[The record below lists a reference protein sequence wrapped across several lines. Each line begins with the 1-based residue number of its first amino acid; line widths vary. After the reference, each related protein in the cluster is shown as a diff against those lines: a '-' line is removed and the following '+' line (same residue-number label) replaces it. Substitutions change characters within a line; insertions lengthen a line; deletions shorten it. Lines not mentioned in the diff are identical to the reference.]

1 MNITNLEIK
10 QRVVTNFTPL
20 AALAISIFA
29 ASSFF
34 ILHDYLLGV
43 SQLVSLVT
51 LLFVFPFLIKKSYYS
66 FAGNLLAFIG
76 MITIMPWLITGGYAN
91 TGFMWSLVYIVGV
104 YFITI
109 KRHAIIWLSLYLLI
123 AAVIVL
129 FSGLGYYKIAYTMTE
144 LINYLVMYI
153 FTFAFINQFDF
164 VREFY
169 LKLSVEKEKEL
180 SQKNEEL
187 KAANVELA
195 QFAYVASHDLK
206 EPLLTIA
213 GFVHVLENKY
223 AKTEDEE
230 TRQYYTYITSA
241 VNRMQLLIA
250 DLLNLSR
257 IGNQGSFAIVDC
269 NEVLKNVLKDL
280 EASIQE
286 NKAMVKVD
294 ILPVVKGNE
303 VELNLL
309 FQNLISNAIKFKKLE
324 VEPEIKITVSE
335 NNDEYIFKVID
346 NGIGI
351 EPIYHEKIF
360 TIFQRL
366 HSMEVY
372 NGSGIGLS
380 ICKKIVA
387 LHKGKIGVKSKLNEG
402 STFYFTIPKF
412 NVSIT

>member
-1 MNITNLEIK
+1 M
-10 QRVVTNFTPL
+10 
-20 AALAISIFA
+20 
-29 ASSFF
+29 
-34 ILHDYLLGV
+34 
-43 SQLVSLVT
+43 
-51 LLFVFPFLIKKSYYS
+51 
-66 FAGNLLAFIG
+66 
-76 MITIMPWLITGGYAN
+76 
-91 TGFMWSLVYIVGV
+91 
-104 YFITI
+104 
-109 KRHAIIWLSLYLLI
+109 YLLI

-129 FSGLGYYKIAYTMTE
+129 FSGLGYYKIAYTMPE

-213 GFVHVLENKY
+213 GFVQVLEYKY

-257 IGNQGSFAIVDC
+257 IGNQGSFAMVDC

-286 NKAMVKVD
+286 NKAKVKVD
-294 ILPVVKGNE
+294 KLPVVKGNE

>member
-1 MNITNLEIK
+1 
-10 QRVVTNFTPL
+10 
-20 AALAISIFA
+20 
-29 ASSFF
+29 
-34 ILHDYLLGV
+34 
-43 SQLVSLVT
+43 
-51 LLFVFPFLIKKSYYS
+51 
-66 FAGNLLAFIG
+66 
-76 MITIMPWLITGGYAN
+76 
-91 TGFMWSLVYIVGV
+91 
-104 YFITI
+104 
-109 KRHAIIWLSLYLLI
+109 
-123 AAVIVL
+123 
-129 FSGLGYYKIAYTMTE
+129 
-144 LINYLVMYI
+144 
-153 FTFAFINQFDF
+153 
-164 VREFY
+164 
-169 LKLSVEKEKEL
+169 
-180 SQKNEEL
+180 
-187 KAANVELA
+187 
-195 QFAYVASHDLK
+195 
-206 EPLLTIA
+206 
-213 GFVHVLENKY
+213 
-223 AKTEDEE
+223 
-230 TRQYYTYITSA
+230 
-241 VNRMQLLIA
+241 MQLLIA

-286 NKAMVKVD
+286 NKAKVKVD

-372 NGSGIGLS
+372 DGSGIGLS

-412 NVSIT
+412 IVSIT

>member
-1 MNITNLEIK
+1 MNIRNLEIK

-43 SQLVSLVT
+43 SQLVSLVI

-66 FAGNLLAFIG
+66 FASNLLAFIG

-123 AAVIVL
+123 AVVIVL
-129 FSGLGYYKIAYTMTE
+129 FSRLGYYKIAYTMPE
-144 LINYLVMYI
+144 LINYLVLYI

-286 NKAMVKVD
+286 NKAKVKVD

-335 NNDEYIFKVID
+335 NNDEYIFKVTD

-372 NGSGIGLS
+372 DGSGIGLS

-412 NVSIT
+412 IVSIT

>member
-1 MNITNLEIK
+1 MNIRNLEIK

-20 AALAISIFA
+20 AALAIGIFA

-34 ILHDYLLGV
+34 ILHDYLLGI
-43 SQLVSLVT
+43 SQLISLVT

-66 FAGNLLAFIG
+66 FASNLLAFIG
-76 MITIMPWLITGGYAN
+76 MVTIMPWLITGGYAN

-123 AAVIVL
+123 AALIVL
-129 FSGLGYYKIAYTMTE
+129 FSRLGYFKIAYTAPE

-187 KAANVELA
+187 KAANIELA
-195 QFAYVASHDLK
+195 QFAYIASHDLK

-213 GFVHVLENKY
+213 GFVQVLENKY
-223 AKTEDEE
+223 AHKGDEE
-230 TRQYYTYITSA
+230 TNQYYTYITSA
-241 VNRMQLLIA
+241 VKRMQLLIA

-257 IGNQGSFAIVDC
+257 IGNQGSFAMVDC
-269 NEVLKNVLKDL
+269 NVVLKNVLKDL
-280 EASIQE
+280 EATIQE
-286 NKAMVKVD
+286 NKAIIIVD

-309 FQNLISNAIKFKKLE
+309 FQNLISNALKFKKLDIR
-324 VEPEIKITVSE
+324 PEIKIRVSE
-335 NNDEYIFKVID
+335 NTDEYIFKVID

-351 EPIYHEKIF
+351 QAIYHEKIF

-366 HSMEVY
+366 HSNDEY
-372 NGSGIGLS
+372 DGSGIGLS

-387 LHKGKIGVKSKLNEG
+387 LHKGKIGVKSNFNEG
-402 STFYFTIPKF
+402 STFYFTLLKL
-412 NVSIT
+412 NDLQS